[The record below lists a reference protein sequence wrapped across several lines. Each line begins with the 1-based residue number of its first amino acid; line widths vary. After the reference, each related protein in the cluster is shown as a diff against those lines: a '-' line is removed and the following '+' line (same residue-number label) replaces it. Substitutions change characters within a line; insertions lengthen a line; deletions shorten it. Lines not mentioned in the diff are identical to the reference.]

1 MSTCLSTPVRDQRK
15 NLSTIY
21 SASKLVPQECP
32 EVAPLVGNA
41 AMRLLGRHVGES
53 ASDSGFSGG
62 LRTEAVCQTKI
73 DDLNRTGAGKHD
85 VRRLDVAMS
94 DLACVCRRKGHASSR
109 IERR

>member
-1 MSTCLSTPVRDQRK
+1 M
-15 NLSTIY
+15 
-21 SASKLVPQECP
+21 PQESP

-53 ASDSGFSGG
+53 AGDSGFSGG

-94 DLACVCRRKGHASSR
+94 DLACVCRRKAMRHHGLKGDDQTGMLLIGKSTFR
-109 IERR
+109 ILC